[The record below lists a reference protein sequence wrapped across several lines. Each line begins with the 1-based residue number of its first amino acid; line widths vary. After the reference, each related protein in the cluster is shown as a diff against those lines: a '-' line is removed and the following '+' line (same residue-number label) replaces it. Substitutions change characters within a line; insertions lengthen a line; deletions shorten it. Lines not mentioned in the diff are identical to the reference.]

1 MKRQKDRNTKKQIDE
16 KTEQWKDK
24 KMKDDEQVTADI

>member
-24 KMKDDEQVTADI
+24 KMKDDEQDSS

>member
-24 KMKDDEQVTADI
+24 KMKDDEQKAHQ